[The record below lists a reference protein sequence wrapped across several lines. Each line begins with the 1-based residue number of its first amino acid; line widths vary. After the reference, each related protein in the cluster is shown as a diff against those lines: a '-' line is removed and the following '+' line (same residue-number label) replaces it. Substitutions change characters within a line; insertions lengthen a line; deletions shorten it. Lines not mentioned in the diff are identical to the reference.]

1 MIDKP
6 ATSPITYQQCMNCGY
21 VEEMSGQCSVC
32 DSIGDFHTWTPSA
45 HFHGLCQECGN
56 WKQVALV
63 HVPLVGERWQVCK
76 SCERALGGMA
86 K

>member
-6 ATSPITYQQCMNCGY
+6 AKPAPL
-21 VEEMSGQCSVC
+21 V
-32 DSIGDFHTWTPSA
+32 
-45 HFHGLCQECGN
+45 HFRGLCQECGK

-76 SCERALGGMA
+76 SCERALGGVA